1 MKNLFLE
8 FAFLVSLFYLINS
21 FDALSFQLYFKK
33 TEDPIFSYFF
43 TILKLGQPE
52 SSIYS
57 HISSKI
63 FFSMTKGM
71 KISYDKD
78 IKNYYDITCSNSFQ
92 NISSLGYKFV
102 SSNKDIHAI
111 EKFIFN
117 TYNNRTKKY
126 KEIIINELDF
136 VLGVK
141 TFSPLEEIFYMNIGF
156 PIIKSNT
163 IRDKFNLI
171 LQLKEKNIIDTY
183 DWFIYFEQGKEE
195 IINLENIDDINPTL
209 IIGGQPHYYRND
221 LFYKSQLITSY
232 TDVYGLIMNFKDV
245 YLYIRNKDSEEMRKI
260 STFVENVE
268 IYLDKI
274 TIYAPPY
281 YTNIIKREFFN
292 KYDACHEVRDEE
304 YTYYCDKSAD
314 FTIDD
319 LKNFPSLY
327 FQHIGF
333 NYTFELTYK
342 DLFVENKGKYLFLV
356 TENNEED
363 EIWYIGFPI
372 LKKYQLVFNQ
382 DYKTIGFYNPNLP
395 KEKEIDNIDGN
406 DDENNN
412 KTDDDTNSDGVNGNE
427 TNNDID
433 NTDQKSNNGMSGK
446 SVALIVVLTGIVF
459 IVVGL
464 IIGKM
469 IFKKINKRKRA
480 NELKDDIYDYTTNE
494 SDDNIN

>member
-1 MKNLFLE
+1 
-8 FAFLVSLFYLINS
+8 
-21 FDALSFQLYFKK
+21 
-33 TEDPIFSYFF
+33 
-43 TILKLGQPE
+43 
-52 SSIYS
+52 
-57 HISSKI
+57 
-63 FFSMTKGM
+63 MTKGM
-71 KISYDKD
+71 KTFYDIE
-78 IKNYYDITCSNSFQ
+78 IKNYYDITSSNSFQ
-92 NISSLGYKFV
+92 NISSFGYKFV
-102 SSNKDIHAI
+102 SSNKDIHAK

-156 PIIKSNT
+156 PIIKTNN

-171 LQLKEKNIIDTY
+171 LQLKEKNIIDAY
-183 DWFIYFEQGKEE
+183 DWFIYFERKEE
-195 IINLENIDDINPTL
+195 IINLENIDDIKPTL

-221 LFYKSQLITSY
+221 LFYRSQLITSY
-232 TDVYGLIMNFKDV
+232 TDIFGWIMKFKDV
-245 YLYIRNKDSEEMRKI
+245 YLYIRNKNSGEMQKV

-268 IYLDKI
+268 IYLDKL

-292 KYDACHEVRDEE
+292 KYDACHEVKDEE

-314 FTIDD
+314 FTLDD

-333 NYTFELTYK
+333 NYAFELTYR
-342 DLFVENKGKYLFLV
+342 DLFVENDGKYLFLV
-356 TENNEED
+356 TEINQED
-363 EIWYIGFPI
+363 EIWYIGFPF

-406 DDENNN
+406 DNENNN
-412 KTDDDTNSDGVNGNE
+412 KTDNKTDNDTNSDNMNNNE
-427 TNNDID
+427 KNKDNNDND
-433 NTDQKSNNGMSGK
+433 KGNKNQNQTDIKNEDKSNNGMSGK
-446 SVALIVVLTGIVF
+446 SVVLIVVSTGIIFV
-459 IVVGL
+459 VVGI
-464 IIGKM
+464 IIGK
-469 IFKKINKRKRA
+469 ILFKKINNRKRA
-480 NELKDDIYDYTTNE
+480 NELKDEIYDYTTYEN
-494 SDDNIN
+494 DDNIN